1 MASAAEK
8 AKLDRIRG
16 LVDRLKGSEW
26 QVGSEGEGM
35 ILAAAGA
42 DGSNVIIARFTGHAD
57 LDEMDLAAGALDH
70 CRFLLGL
77 VDRAIAAMKAMKPA
91 AEPATRQPKRKK
103 PDHAAEAAM
112 LCASPAFKKFLMER
126 HGLESSA
133 TDERTAQKLRG
144 LLGVTSRREINH
156 DETVRERW
164 VRLRADF
171 NIWKGRALV

>member
-8 AKLDRIRG
+8 AKLERIRG

-57 LDEMDLAAGALDH
+57 PDEMDLAAGALDY

-77 VDRAIAAMKAMKPA
+77 IDRASDRIRQLVGKPEQAPA
-91 AEPATRQPKRKK
+91 ARREK
-103 PDHAAEAAM
+103 DHAAEAAM
-112 LCASPAFKKFLMER
+112 LCQRGDFKRFLMDR
-126 HGLESSA
+126 HGLESPA
-133 TDERTAQKLRG
+133 TDERTAQRLRSV
-144 LLGVTSRREINH
+144 LGVTSRAEINQS
-156 DETVRERW
+156 DTVRERW
-164 VRLRADF
+164 LALRADF
-171 NIWKGRALV
+171 HAWKRGMQ